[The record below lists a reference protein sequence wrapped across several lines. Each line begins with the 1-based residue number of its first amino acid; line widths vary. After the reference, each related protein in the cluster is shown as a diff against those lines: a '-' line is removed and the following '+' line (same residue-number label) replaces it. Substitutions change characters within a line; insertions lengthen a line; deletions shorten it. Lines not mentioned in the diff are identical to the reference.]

1 MRRRLL
7 LADRGSPVKVAGGG
21 SWLWL
26 ATHAGDSCH
35 RHANFPLLTFH
46 HHPSILPSLTPQSAS
61 RRVGMKGDVGRFVTE
76 LLAFSSLGVHC
87 TLSQNPWLPAARL
100 GMAKPSFASSQPL
113 D

>member
-1 MRRRLL
+1 MRPRLL

-61 RRVGMKGDVGRFVTE
+61 RRVGMKGDVGRFVTK
-76 LLAFSSLGVHC
+76 LLAFSSLGV
-87 TLSQNPWLPAARL
+87 
-100 GMAKPSFASSQPL
+100 
-113 D
+113 